1 MRKQNILG
9 QICLQKNK
17 LIYERYLM
25 IHDRGFDNLN
35 TKNRQQ
41 CACEYCQSL
50 SVDWTKLTKTEKMVK
65 ALLLKANIMAELNS
79 SGSNLN

>member
-1 MRKQNILG
+1 MHA
-9 QICLQKNK
+9 KNK

-41 CACEYCQSL
+41 CTCEYCQSL

-79 SGSNLN
+79 SESNLN

>member
-1 MRKQNILG
+1 
-9 QICLQKNK
+9 
-17 LIYERYLM
+17 M

-41 CACEYCQSL
+41 CNCEYCQSL

-79 SGSNLN
+79 SGSDLN